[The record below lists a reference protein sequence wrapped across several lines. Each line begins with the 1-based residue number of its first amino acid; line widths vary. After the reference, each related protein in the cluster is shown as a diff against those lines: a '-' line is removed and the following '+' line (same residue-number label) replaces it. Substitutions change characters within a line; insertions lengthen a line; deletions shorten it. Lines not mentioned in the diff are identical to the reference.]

1 MSVTSDFVQQ
11 TSVDTTPRHHIF
23 GRPLGSCTCH
33 PRPAAA
39 DVKLVYPYESYP
51 DSGAVTEVAEGIFW
65 ICTPLPFRLR
75 AINAYLI
82 EEPDGWTIIDC
93 GYGSEEAQRQWE
105 SVWSKNMKDKP
116 VKRVVVTHFHPDHFG
131 NAGWMQEKW
140 GVTPSMS
147 ETEWAFANLAA
158 NNLNTDA
165 IDLRCD
171 FYSKNGLSKA
181 LEEKFRTEVFRYSSG
196 CPSVPSSF
204 TRLKDGDELIIR
216 GARWRIMV
224 GRGHSPEHVC
234 LYSNDLGIMMSGDQI
249 LPEISPNVSV
259 WPIEPNANALGD
271 FIGTMN
277 RFRMLLRKDTLVLPS
292 HRKPFRGVHERMDQ
306 LEHHH
311 HLRLEEILSHT
322 GAAGISAGDLISL
335 IFPGNLDGHQI
346 GFAMNEA
353 LAHLNYLMYAGKLIR
368 RQDSAGRVRF
378 FRV

>member
-1 MSVTSDFVQQ
+1 
-11 TSVDTTPRHHIF
+11 
-23 GRPLGSCTCH
+23 
-33 PRPAAA
+33 
-39 DVKLVYPYESYP
+39 
-51 DSGAVTEVAEGIFW
+51 
-65 ICTPLPFRLR
+65 
-75 AINAYLI
+75 
-82 EEPDGWTIIDC
+82 
-93 GYGSEEAQRQWE
+93 
-105 SVWSKNMKDKP
+105 
-116 VKRVVVTHFHPDHFG
+116 
-131 NAGWMQEKW
+131 
-140 GVTPSMS
+140 
-147 ETEWAFANLAA
+147 
-158 NNLNTDA
+158 
-165 IDLRCD
+165 
-171 FYSKNGLSKA
+171 
-181 LEEKFRTEVFRYSSG
+181 
-196 CPSVPSSF
+196 
-204 TRLKDGDELIIR
+204 
-216 GARWRIMV
+216 MV

-353 LAHLNYLMYAGKLIR
+353 LAHLNYLMYSGKLIR